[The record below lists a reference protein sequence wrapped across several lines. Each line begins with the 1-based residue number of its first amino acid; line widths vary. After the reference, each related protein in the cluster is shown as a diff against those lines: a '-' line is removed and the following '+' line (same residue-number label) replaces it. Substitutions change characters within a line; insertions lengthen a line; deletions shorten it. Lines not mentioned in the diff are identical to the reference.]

1 MEEIHSFLA
10 YLQVERGV
18 SRETLRGYRSDL
30 AQFLAFLAE
39 TGFAT
44 AEGDETDFSCIDPVL
59 IRAFMAL
66 LQGKGMAKSS
76 IARKLACLRTFFRYL
91 VREGKLRG
99 NPAKLVK
106 SPKLPKRLP
115 SYLDVDEAFQ
125 LLEAADGQDPF
136 DLRDR
141 ALLELLYASG
151 IRVGELTALNLQDLD
166 LESGLLRVRG
176 KGGRERI
183 VPVGRKALKAL
194 RAYLAQRGAL
204 AARSLPAPCS
214 QPLAPALFLNG
225 RGGRLSAR
233 SVGTIVLKYLGKSG
247 LGPKITPHGLRHS
260 YATHLLGAGADLRAI
275 QELLGHR
282 RLSTTQRYAH
292 VSPEHLMEVYDK
304 AHPRA

>member
-1 MEEIHSFLA
+1 MEEIHGFLA
-10 YLQVERGV
+10 YLRAERGV
-18 SRETLRGYRSDL
+18 SRETLRAYRSDL
-30 AQFLAFLAE
+30 AQLLAFLAE
-39 TGFAT
+39 MGLAT
-44 AEGDETDFSCIDPVL
+44 AEGDETDFSRIDPVL

-76 IARKLACLRTFFRYL
+76 IARKLACLRAFFRYL

-115 SYLDVDEAFQ
+115 SYLDVDEAFR
-125 LLEAADGQDPF
+125 LLEAADGQTPL

-151 IRVGELTALNLQDLD
+151 IRVGELTALDLQDLD

-204 AARSLPAPCS
+204 AARSSP
-214 QPLAPALFLNG
+214 APALFLNG
-225 RGGRLSAR
+225 RGSRLSAR